1 MMPEAIKGSSF
12 VWHVKDTGCCG
23 FVARQA
29 LACGRPLI
37 VKRSFAI
44 AYRTLSRDFL
54 VDSVN
59 CIDLDLGTKEE
70 NIEKIRYFSKPD
82 NHIELCKSTAES
94 FKEKVNFDREFTQI
108 KAFLE
113 RARSNA

>member
-1 MMPEAIKGSSF
+1 
-12 VWHVKDTGCCG
+12 
-23 FVARQA
+23 
-29 LACGRPLI
+29 

-94 FKEKVNFDREFTQI
+94 FKEKVNFDREFEEI

-113 RARSNA
+113 RARHA